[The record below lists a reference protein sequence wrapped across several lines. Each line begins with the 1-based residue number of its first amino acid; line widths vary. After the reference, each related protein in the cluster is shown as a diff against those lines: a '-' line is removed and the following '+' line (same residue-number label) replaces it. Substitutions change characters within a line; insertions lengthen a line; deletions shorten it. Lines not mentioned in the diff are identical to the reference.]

1 MSSLSAPAVTVP
13 PEPLAKDAAAVPLLA
28 ASRVGRFVLL
38 QQLGAGGMGTVFSAY
53 DPELDRRV
61 ALKILHRPQS
71 RDASSR
77 KQGLREARALARVAH
92 PRVVSVY
99 DVGEADELSYMAM
112 EFVEGQTLR
121 SWQTQERR
129 SFRAILHMYLQAGEG
144 LQAAHK
150 VGVTHRDFKPENV
163 LVGARDQLPKVVDF
177 GIARLHDAA
186 GEVRAEGD
194 SPAAGLVAG
203 AAARSGPLTQE
214 SQMPGT
220 LGYMSPEQQQGGS
233 VTAQSDQYS
242 FCVAL
247 WEALYGELPPMSTR
261 APQPAM
267 DPSLRSATERAP
279 AGPAQ
284 ATVDVPP
291 AELLTLLKRGMS
303 LQPEQRFASMSALL
317 AALWRQ
323 HDAQASAQLSR
334 RFVTVAVPL
343 LMLTVWLALRYGVM
357 QRIRLI
363 SLGAAVS
370 AVSLI
375 VYISAALV
383 YRRGLRQN
391 PLHRFLWMLLLV
403 NLLQTLGVRLVS
415 SLVPAGG
422 YRRGAIIELILTS
435 GTVAVISS
443 FILRRARWLLLLT
456 AIAIATLVCRFAES
470 LPIQLLGLFNSVI
483 FLTLLWQWRA
493 LSLANSPPEAQVGQ
507 LLWLN
512 VPLTRQGAAC
522 VHCGQSPVRSA
533 GPSD

>member
-1 MSSLSAPAVTVP
+1 MYAMSSLSAPAVTVP
-13 PEPLAKDAAAVPLLA
+13 PEPLAKDAAAVPFLA

-71 RDASSR
+71 RDDTSR
-77 KQGLREARALARVAH
+77 KQSLREARALARVAH

-150 VGVTHRDFKPENV
+150 AGVVHRDFKPDNV
-163 LVGARDQLPKVVDF
+163 LVGARDRLPKVVDF

-186 GEVRAEGD
+186 VEVRAEGD
-194 SPAAGLVAG
+194 GLAAG
-203 AAARSGPLTQE
+203 AAARSGSLTQE
-214 SQMPGT
+214 SQVPGT

-247 WEALYGELPPMSTR
+247 WEALYGELPPMSAR

-267 DPSLRSATERAP
+267 DPAARSAAEQAP

-284 ATVDVPP
+284 ATLDVPP
-291 AELLTLLKRGMS
+291 AELMAILKRGMS

-323 HDAQASAQLSR
+323 HDAQVSALRSR
-334 RFVTVAVPL
+334 LFVTVAVPL
-343 LMLTVWLALRYGVM
+343 LMLAVWLAFHYGLM
-357 QRIRLI
+357 QRIRLLSLGGVVSAI
-363 SLGAAVS
+363 SLV
-370 AVSLI
+370 

-391 PLHRFLWMLLLV
+391 PLHRFMWMLLLV
-403 NLLQTLGVRLVS
+403 NLLQTLGVRLVT

-443 FILRRARWLLLLT
+443 LILRRARWLLLLT
-456 AIAIATLVCRFAES
+456 AIAILLCHFAES
-470 LPIQLLGLFNSVI
+470 PPLQLLGLSNSVI

-533 GPSD
+533 GPGD